1 MHDIPRKKWERE
13 CDDLQPRLHL
23 FYREQ
28 KAQDKLDNLA
38 KPFFLGIISSS
49 SLLSHPSRGET
60 LHNPRPISCRQY
72 LYPGSSLVSTDSLL
86 SPFRFSP
93 LFCSLARILI
103 LLCGS
108 LSGIPEVWS
117 DRQHGPRRWRLPNG
131 WTTGTY
137 ICSFGPSWERNR
149 YLRNVKYLAT

>member
-49 SLLSHPSRGET
+49 SLLLHPSRAWNVAQPSSHFLQT
-60 LHNPRPISCRQY
+60 IPTSWLF
-72 LYPGSSLVSTDSLL
+72 PGFYWFPPFPFPFLSVVLL
-86 SPFRFSP
+86 SRSHPHPALR
-93 LFCSLARILI
+93 LV
-103 LLCGS
+103 
-108 LSGIPEVWS
+108 VWHPRSRS
-117 DRQHGPRRWRLPNG
+117 DRQHSPRGWRLPNG
-131 WTTGTY
+131 WNTGTY
-137 ICSFGPSWERNR
+137 ICSFGPSWERSR